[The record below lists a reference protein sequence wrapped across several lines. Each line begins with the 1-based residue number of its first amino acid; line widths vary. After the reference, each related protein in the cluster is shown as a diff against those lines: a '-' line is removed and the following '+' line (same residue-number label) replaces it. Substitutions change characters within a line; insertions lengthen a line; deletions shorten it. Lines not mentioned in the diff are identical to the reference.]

1 MLFSKTRSLVGLD
14 IGTTSVKAVEV
25 VERGGEVTVTGF
37 GQVEVAVDTVEA
49 RRAAVVDL
57 VNACGF
63 GTRKVVT
70 AISGKN
76 VIVRYLTLPVMGEEE
91 MRNALTF
98 EASKYVPFP
107 LDECV
112 LDCQRLQGGVDRAGD
127 GQMTVVLVAAR
138 RSQVVEQMICLE
150 GSHVQA
156 DAIDLDVMALGN
168 AFIAT
173 TPKDAAEGRISALVD
188 IGATKVSITV
198 VADGTAW
205 FTRELQAGTG
215 RDMTSAVATRLGL
228 GQEEAEAV
236 KRNPEGREHDVADAV
251 AHVVDDLA
259 NELQLSFDWFENQFE
274 RRIDTLHLSGGGG
287 RLVGLKDH
295 LAKVLGRDVVDFDP
309 FAGMNVDAAVDAEL
323 LARNAGRLAI
333 AAGLASRVK
342 KG

>member
-14 IGTTSVKAVEV
+14 IGTTSVKAVEY

-37 GQVEVAVDTVEA
+37 GQVEVGADTVEA
-49 RRAAVVDL
+49 RRAAVVEL

-63 GTRKVVT
+63 ANRRVVT

-76 VIVRYLTLPVMGEEE
+76 VIVRYLTLPVMGDEE

-107 LDECV
+107 LEECV
-112 LDCQRLQGGVDRAGD
+112 LDCQRLEGGVDRAGE

-138 RSQVVEQMICLE
+138 RNQITEQMACLE
-150 GSHVQA
+150 GTHVHA

-173 TPKDAAEGRISALVD
+173 TPKDEVAGRITALVD
-188 IGATKVSITV
+188 IGAVKVSITV

-205 FTRELQAGTG
+205 FTRELQTGGG
-215 RDMTSAVATRLGL
+215 RDMTAAVATRLGL
-228 GQEEAEAV
+228 GLEEAEAL
-236 KRNPEGREHDVADAV
+236 KRRPDGREHGVAEAV

-274 RRIDTLHLSGGGG
+274 RRIDTLHVSGGGS
-287 RLVGLKDH
+287 RLVGLAEH
-295 LAKVLGRDVVDFDP
+295 LSKTLAREVVDFDP
-309 FAGMNVDAAVDAEL
+309 FAGLGIDAAVDADL
-323 LARNAGRLAI
+323 LARNAGRLAV
-333 AAGLASRVK
+333 AAGLASRVR